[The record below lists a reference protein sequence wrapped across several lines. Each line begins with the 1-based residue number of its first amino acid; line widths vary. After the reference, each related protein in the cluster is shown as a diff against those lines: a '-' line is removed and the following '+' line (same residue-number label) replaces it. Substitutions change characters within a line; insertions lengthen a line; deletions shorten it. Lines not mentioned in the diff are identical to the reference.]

1 MDADRRQEILA
12 TQKPDIPWANEP
24 AMGGYYTEAEFEAVR
39 REMERCNQPHVGFNA
54 HAPIALE
61 FEEKFAEWCGAE
73 AAITNN
79 GAGTGLDMAM
89 MCLDLEPGD
98 EVIVPA
104 INFKAAAL
112 SVLGQGGTVV
122 WCEVDERTFQ
132 ADPEDVERRIT
143 PRTRAIYPV
152 HMNGMAAPIDVYLE
166 IAERN
171 PHPRHGPLKVIGDA
185 ARAPGAKLKGRR
197 VGSWEWMCVF
207 SFHTMKLMTTLG
219 EGGAVATNDLAMA
232 EKMRKIRGFGGDIWG
247 TNYKLT
253 NVQAAVGLV
262 QLSRIDEMT
271 EERRAV
277 AHERNELLAGL
288 EGITLPYCPEDRWH
302 TYYLY
307 TCLVPPEWAGAKR
320 DRVLEIMRED
330 YGIPCVVAN
339 PPVYH
344 SNEFL
349 RANTDCSDLPRSEE
363 LGQRLFCPP
372 THPLMSTSDNEYI
385 AAALIET
392 VERVREEG

>member
-1 MDADRRQEILA
+1 MDADRRKEIIA
-12 TQKPDIPWANEP
+12 TQKPEIPWANEP
-24 AMGGYYTEAEFEAVR
+24 MMGSYYGEEEFEAVR
-39 REMERCNQPHVGFNA
+39 REMEACNHPHIGFDANG
-54 HAPIALE
+54 PTVQE
-61 FEEKFAEWCGAE
+61 FEERFAQWCGAPY
-73 AAITNN
+73 ALANN
-79 GAGTGLDMAM
+79 GAGTGLDLAVMA
-89 MCLDLEPGD
+89 LDLEPGD

-143 PRTRAIYPV
+143 DRTRAIYPV
-152 HMNGMAAPIDVYLE
+152 HMNGMAAPIDEYLE

-185 ARAPGAKLKGRR
+185 ARSCGARLKGRR
-197 VGSWEWMCVF
+197 VGSWEWICVF
-207 SFHTMKLMTTLG
+207 SFHTMKNMTTLG
-219 EGGAVATNDLAMA
+219 EGGMVVTQDPEAH

-262 QLSRIDEMT
+262 QLERIDEMLDR
-271 EERRAV
+271 RRAV
-277 AHERNELLAGL
+277 AAERDELLAGL
-288 EGITLPYCPEDRWH
+288 EEITVPYCPEDRWH

-307 TCLVPPEWAGAKR
+307 TCLVPEAWAGEKR
-320 DRVLEIMRED
+320 DRVREIMDEE
-330 YGIPCVVAN
+330 YGISCVVAN
-339 PPVYH
+339 PPCYR

-349 RANTDCSDLPRSEE
+349 NQNTDHSDLPRSEL
-363 LGQRLFCPP
+363 LGKRLLCVPI
-372 THPLMSTSDNEYI
+372 HPLISTSDNEYI
-385 AAALIET
+385 AAALWET
-392 VERVREEG
+392 VERVREE

>member
-1 MDADRRQEILA
+1 MDADRRKEILA
-12 TQKPDIPWANEP
+12 TQKPEIPWANEP
-24 AMGGYYTEAEFEAVR
+24 ALGGYYTEAEFEAVR
-39 REMERCNQPHVGFNA
+39 AEMERCNQPHIGFNA
-54 HAPIALE
+54 NAPITRE
-61 FEEKFAEWCGAE
+61 FEEAFAAWCGAGD
-73 AAITNN
+73 AIANN

-89 MCLDLEPGD
+89 MCLDLQPGD

-132 ADPEDVERRIT
+132 ADPEDIERRIT

-166 IAERN
+166 IAERH
-171 PHPRHGPLKVIGDA
+171 PHPQHGPLKVIGDA
-185 ARAPGAKLKGRR
+185 ARSCGAKLHGKR
-197 VGSWEWMCVF
+197 VGSWEWICVF

-219 EGGAVATNDLAMA
+219 EGGAVVTSDPAAA
-232 EKMRKIRGFGGDIWG
+232 ERMRKIRGFGGDIWG

-262 QLSRIDEMT
+262 QLSRIDGMIEQ
-271 EERRAV
+271 RRAV

-288 EGITLPYCPEDRWH
+288 EEITLPHCPDDRWH

-307 TCLVPPEWAGAKR
+307 TCLVPREWAGEKR
-320 DRVLEIMRED
+320 DRLLQLMRED

-339 PPVYH
+339 PPCYQSH
-344 SNEFL
+344 AFL
-349 RANTDCSDLPRSEE
+349 REHTDWSDLPRSEE
-363 LGQRLFCPP
+363 LGKRLFCPP

-385 AAALIET
+385 AAALWET
-392 VERVREEG
+392 VERVREE